1 MLLLQLLLSLQVVI
15 RVVEGISCLSTPGGP
30 GPVSVKSD
38 CQTDANAC
46 SVSWS
51 GTSISNVSLNQ
62 KACWIDTAEACQVGP
77 CIRKKV
83 RQTEQ
88 FSIYFC
94 CCKGDYCNQF
104 PKELPEPTDEPLPKS
119 NPLIYP
125 LDTPSWFI
133 PGLLI
138 PCLVSGIATL
148 AMVTYCALRRRRRH
162 RTITYQKAVNEKKSL
177 PSKLELHKQ
186 LCGTFSP
193 SSEEWW
199 LLKPTTSKASLI
211 SGEPLTVRISDQASA
226 VRWRAECKL
235 LRHVTFSHPH
245 VINVLSYGSR
255 GGKYWLVCNDVYSG
269 TLSHALQRSEPSWS
283 EVKCVGQ
290 SLYAGLAYLHR
301 TIHAGSSSKPA
312 IAHRDLRPEN
322 ILLRNRWVAVLG
334 NFHCSSRLEYS
345 NFDNLT
351 MSVETLSKLMLS
363 KHYLAPELLTN
374 TKIPSS
380 FDCLRQSD
388 IYASALV
395 MWQVLRRSP
404 VLGAVEPYSLPYQS
418 LVGEHPTLHD
428 MEIIQQQNT
437 RPLLP
442 STTHAGVA
450 KLNYVLSQC
459 WNSNPNRRLTADYVH
474 RVFTSTVALFGESDT
489 VM

>member
-38 CQTDANAC
+38 CQVNANAC

-51 GTSISNVSLNQ
+51 GTSVSNVSLNQ
-62 KACWIDTAEACQVGP
+62 KACWIDTEDACQVGP

-88 FSIYFC
+88 FVAYFC

-119 NPLIYP
+119 NPLIYS
-125 LDTPSWFI
+125 LGTPSWFI
-133 PGLLI
+133 PGLLV
-138 PCLVSGIATL
+138 PCLVSGLVTM

-162 RTITYQKAVNEKKSL
+162 RTITYQKAVNEKKAL

-186 LCGTFSP
+186 LCGTFSAYT
-193 SSEEWW
+193 EEWW

-245 VINVLSYGSR
+245 VVNVLAYGSR
-255 GGKYWLVCNDVYSG
+255 GGKQWMVYNDVYSG
-269 TLSHALQRSEPSWS
+269 TLSHTLQHNQPSWE
-283 EVKCVGQ
+283 EVKCVGE
-290 SLYAGLAYLHR
+290 SMYAGLAYLHR
-301 TIHAGSSSKPA
+301 TIHAGGRSKPA
-312 IAHRDLRPEN
+312 IAHRDIRPAN
-322 ILLRNRWVAVLG
+322 ILIRDRWVAVLG

-345 NFDNLT
+345 NFDNLL

-380 FDCLRQSD
+380 FDVVKQGD

-395 MWQVLRRSP
+395 MWQVLRRSA
-404 VLGAVEPYSLPYQS
+404 VLGHVEPYSLPFQS
-418 LVGEHPTLHD
+418 LVGEHPTLND
-428 MEIIQQQNT
+428 MELIHHQNT

-442 STTHAGVA
+442 ATSHSGVA

-459 WNSNPNRRLTADYVH
+459 WNSNPSRRLTADYVH
-474 RVFTSTVALFGESDT
+474 RVFTSTVTLFGQADT
-489 VM
+489 IM